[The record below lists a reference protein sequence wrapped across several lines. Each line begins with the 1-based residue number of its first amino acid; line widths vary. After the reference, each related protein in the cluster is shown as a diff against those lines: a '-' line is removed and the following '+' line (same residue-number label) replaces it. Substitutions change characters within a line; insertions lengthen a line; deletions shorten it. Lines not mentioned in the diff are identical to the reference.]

1 MEAKDKAK
9 ALVDKFLP
17 FMHPFHDVVALKQ
30 AKQCALI
37 ACSEVLKVLEDKWTE
52 LDCWTD
58 ELSEQI
64 KYYKDVENEINQL

>member
-37 ACSEVLKVLEDKWTE
+37 ACKEIIQLGCIEVPYWL
-52 LDCWTD
+52 
-58 ELSEQI
+58 
-64 KYYKDVENEINQL
+64 DVENEINQL